1 MKRILIF
8 LQLFIIIGL
17 YSNSLFAQT
26 YFEARVI
33 ENEKGYLEYQVRSVD
48 ASVTPT
54 TAIPITQISFEIRWP
69 NTSSADVEVLCSNN
83 YYTIVDGL
91 AAKQTKDSYFWRNF
105 VKGQANPV
113 YSDHDWTTNEW
124 ETIVE
129 FKVTGTS
136 GTTDFEVAPK
146 DWVAQN
152 LVWAQGA
159 PTATT
164 YFPVVNGS
172 VSNYSYPTL
181 VYNYVWTGAQGG
193 PPNNGKQWERNG
205 NWESTCSGDP
215 LPEGSYPY
223 FGQSNSYIL
232 IPSGLAKYPELT
244 MGGDD
249 WGWAA
254 TKMFIESGAHVTV
267 PDLSTS
273 TSNPK
278 LYISDELK
286 VEGTLYLSPKGH
298 ATVDGNTTINSS
310 EGIIVQAD
318 ANGVG
323 SFINNG
329 TISYGTT
336 GSGKVQTYITNGAVA
351 NSFYMHLMGPTL
363 DEENYTGSGTGADL
377 SAFNVA
383 PGNTYAYSY
392 DEPTSSWVNQ
402 YSNTYP
408 VYTSAGIGLSTDDAT
423 AYTMN
428 MTGEFIYGN
437 VITAGL
443 TNGGSNYNLI
453 SNPYPSAIDFNAFY
467 NNTGNSSVINDKNW
481 VWDPTI
487 GNYVAYV
494 GPNSGDGEFIQIGQ
508 AFFVETTS
516 AGTVNF
522 ANSNRTHSNA
532 AFRDVV
538 PNMLTMKVSGG
549 DNGYKDRLTIR
560 FDENATSGYD
570 EEIEAVK
577 WNSMYEDA
585 TMIRSIAEDGTELAI
600 NVLPLEGLQG
610 DMVSVP
616 VHFNCG
622 YTADYTFDFE
632 GIDSFEAGNEVWLE
646 DKKNDDHWFY
656 LNDNP
661 HYTFTATSYGDPDR
675 FIIHF
680 FGPTSINE
688 KDEAKVDIY
697 SEGQYAYI
705 KNVTNEKIKK
715 VSVYNIAGS
724 LVTSRTI
731 PDGQKLS
738 KIWVSDHMAYYVV
751 QVITESNVY
760 TNKIL
765 ITK

>member
-181 VYNYVWTGAQGG
+181 VYDFVWTGANTFHGA
-193 PPNNGKQWERNG
+193 PSDSKVWDVAG
-205 NWESTCSGDP
+205 NWNDECEQAAGDYPWQGTENVYIPDVSAASGFFPEESGGLYHDGWIC
-215 LPEGSYPY
+215 
-223 FGQSNSYIL
+223 NNML
-232 IPSGLAKYPELT
+232 IG
-244 MGGDD
+244 
-249 WGWAA
+249 
-254 TKMFIESGAHVTV
+254 SGAHVTV
-267 PDLSTS
+267 PDLSSAVNTYLDVQG
-273 TSNPK
+273 NLIVKGK
-278 LYISDELK
+278 LYLPAL
-286 VEGTLYLSPKGH
+286 GY
-298 ATVDGNTTINSS
+298 ATITGNTDIENS
-310 EGIIVQAD
+310 EGVEVQAD

-323 SFINNG
+323 SFIDNG
-329 TISYGTT
+329 TITYGTNGT
-336 GSGKVQTYITNGAVA
+336 AKVQTYLANSAGNG
-351 NSFYMHLMGPTL
+351 SFYMHLVGPTV
-363 DEENYTGSGTGADL
+363 DEQSYTGSGTGAFL
-377 SAFNVA
+377 SAFNVS
-383 PGNTYAYSY
+383 GGSTYAYSW
-392 DEPTSSWVNQ
+392 DETQPVATGWQNQ
-402 YSNTYP
+402 SSNTYE
-408 VYTSAGIGLSTDDAT
+408 VHTADGIALSTIDAT
-423 AYTMN
+423 NYTLN
-428 MTGEFIYGN
+428 MTGEL
-437 VITAGL
+437 ITGPVSSPAL
-443 TNGGSNYNLI
+443 TYSNNHYEII
-453 SNPYPSAIDFNAFY
+453 SNPYPSAVDFDALATANSGVVLNKY
-467 NNTGNSSVINDKNW
+467 WMWDPSTGNYI
-481 VWDPTI
+481 TRAA
-487 GNYVAYV
+487 G
-494 GPNSGDGEFIQIGQ
+494 SGSQQYIQVGQ

-516 AGTVNF
+516 AGTFNF
-522 ANSNRTHSNA
+522 TNSERAHSNDS
-532 AFRDVV
+532 FRDVL

-549 DNGYKDRLTIR
+549 NNGYKDRLTIR

-646 DKKNDDHWFY
+646 DKKNNDHWFY

-661 HYTFTATSYGDPDR
+661 HYTFTASSYGDPDR
-675 FIIHF
+675 FVIHF

-688 KDEAKVDIY
+688 KDEAKVDIF

-751 QVITESNVY
+751 QVITDSKVY